1 MAKSVR
7 ASVQKRNRAKLRATV
22 FGPVVD
28 ARTERLS
35 AKLQELAS
43 QPKPSNEEKP
53 DMELNMKDRQE
64 GTKISQT
71 SEDMD
76 IDNGTIKT
84 TQGRS
89 HKGGRIHKRH
99 SNRKNRSSIVFRPH
113 QSKNKKGLKRRLA
126 FGRHAGVPSNSGEI
140 FLPPSRGQL
149 RLESPPSLCSLCCSV
164 VQEAF
169 YRMTDE
175 PPQTEGGIPPFEVDT
190 ICLIFSVTLTVYQTR
205 TCQLGYGI
213 CQHNLLEIA
222 PACGR
227 SHREIAM
234 KVARSKWTILIAN
247 ILVPISI
254 LVFSSGFF
262 PYKTLLT
269 GFATHE
275 HTIGGQIPP
284 GVFDKVLLL
293 QADFH
298 ASDFVY
304 SQHSGF
310 LFTQRLGGGFL
321 IRSGAA
327 LPFTAYASAPTVTM
341 PRLKAITTGSVP
353 SFLDVILN
361 IAEADTSSTL
371 MHQDTW
377 LAQLKAKGGKL
388 VMYGDDTWLKLFPGM
403 FHRADGTTS
412 FFVSDFTE
420 VDNNVT
426 RHIPNELLQDDW
438 SAFIMHYLGL
448 DHIGHKAGPN
458 SPYMITKQHEMDSV
472 VSMVYTALEQEKHLK
487 TTLFVLCG
495 DHGMNEAG
503 NHGGSSVGETSPALL
518 FISPKFQRLET
529 RNDSPTEEFSDL
541 QYYHTVEQT
550 DITPTLAGL
559 LGLPIP
565 LNSLGVFIPE
575 LLAMWDHG
583 AKSIPLTSSSGPHR
597 IHMLL
602 ENAKQLLGAV
612 KGSFPSY
619 SFEFDLM
626 PVICSSQSLIDIERV
641 QCAWFRVLETLN
653 GSGANHDSEASSE
666 IESALLLFLRN
677 AQKLMSSAASDYD
690 LIRLYV
696 GLSIS
701 GFAISLT
708 FFPAKRLLVNFAP
721 AGMFLGFSILSYSTM
736 MFASSYVEE
745 EQQFWY
751 WISMGWVVYLHVKY
765 AGHFHG
771 NSIQKSGPA
780 NGHWPFEPSLP
791 WFGAAALAVSYRV
804 LRRWNQ
810 TGQKFAAQPDITG
823 SFFPSHQH
831 TLWALLSL
839 AASDSPELLG
849 NSFLQPVAML
859 TDGMHLLYHA
869 RMVLCGISLLMIYS
883 LYAGKARETTHKGR
897 GKWPPSTIFHETLT
911 LFLLMQSKVTNIPAF
926 LVFRVQITILAS
938 MRLSTVEQTI
948 TSLLMQYVTF
958 YAFGGS
964 NAISSVDISN
974 AYNGIGTYSVFIV
987 GALTFISNW
996 AAPIW
1001 WVSASRLL
1009 RSSQNREEK
1018 EAHVTILTLYM
1029 ATILMSVM
1037 AACTTLRTHL
1047 FIWTVFSPK
1056 YLYTIAWAMINH
1068 IVVNVLGE
1076 IDWRL
1081 FMKR

>member
-43 QPKPSNEEKP
+43 QPKPSNEEKS

-84 TQGRS
+84 TQGHS

-113 QSKNKKGLKRRLA
+113 QSKNKKG
-126 FGRHAGVPSNSGEI
+126 VPPNLGEI
-140 FLPPSRGQL
+140 FLPPSK
-149 RLESPPSLCSLCCSV
+149 SPLPVEYSQCHLAVPHDGCISSNRRRC
-164 VQEAF
+164 AG
-169 YRMTDE
+169 YRY
-175 PPQTEGGIPPFEVDT
+175 IPPFEVDT
-190 ICLIFSVTLTVYQTR
+190 ICLIFS
-205 TCQLGYGI
+205 
-213 CQHNLLEIA
+213 QHNLLEIA

-262 PYKTLLT
+262 PYKTLLA
-269 GFATHE
+269 GFATHK
-275 HTIGGQIPP
+275 HTISGQIPP
-284 GVFDKVLLL
+284 SVFDKIQVL

-310 LFTQRLGGGFL
+310 LFTQRLGGGGFL

-472 VSMVYTALEQEKHLK
+472 VSMVYTALEQEKHLE

-619 SFEFDLM
+619 SFEFDSM
-626 PVICSSQSLIDIERV
+626 PVICSSQSLTDIERV
-641 QCAWFRVLETLN
+641 QCAWFRVLEILN

-666 IESALLLFLRN
+666 IESALLLLLRN

-701 GFAISLT
+701 GFAILLT

-745 EQQFWY
+745 EHQFWY

-765 AGHFHG
+765 AGYFHG
-771 NSIQKSGPA
+771 KSIQKSGPA

-810 TGQKFAAQPDITG
+810 TGQKYAAQPDITG

-849 NSFLQPVAML
+849 NSFLQPVAMV

-996 AAPIW
+996 AGPIW

-1018 EAHVTILTLYM
+1018 EAHVTILTLHM

-1037 AACTTLRTHL
+1037 VACTTLRAHL

-1056 YLYTIAWAMINH
+1056 YLYTMAWAMINH

-1076 IDWRL
+1076 VDWRL
-1081 FMKR
+1081 FLKSSLRYY

>member
-113 QSKNKKGLKRRLA
+113 QSKNKKGLKRRP
-126 FGRHAGVPSNSGEI
+126 GHV
-140 FLPPSRGQL
+140 
-149 RLESPPSLCSLCCSV
+149 SL
-164 VQEAF
+164 
-169 YRMTDE
+169 
-175 PPQTEGGIPPFEVDT
+175 
-190 ICLIFSVTLTVYQTR
+190 
-205 TCQLGYGI
+205 
-213 CQHNLLEIA
+213 
-222 PACGR
+222 ACGR

-284 GVFDKVLLL
+284 GVFDKVIFMVVDALR
-293 QADFH
+293 
-298 ASDFVY
+298 SDFVY

-310 LFTQRLGGGFL
+310 LFTQSL

-583 AKSIPLTSSSGPHR
+583 PHR

-641 QCAWFRVLETLN
+641 
-653 GSGANHDSEASSE
+653 HEASSE

-831 TLWALLSL
+831 TLWALVILTYADTCLHLLFDLPASVLWRFISCMVTLAAFLFKLSL

-869 RMVLCGISLLMIYS
+869 RMVL
-883 LYAGKARETTHKGR
+883 
-897 GKWPPSTIFHETLT
+897 WPPSTIFHETLT

-1018 EAHVTILTLYM
+1018 EAHVTILTLHM